1 MCAEITVRAF
11 SQEIFSHKSLKN
23 KADRGVVK
31 KNILKWLTEEMSEG
45 IGDVLEQMYEEARGV
60 ITAEKEDSSEVKR
73 KLDEKTA
80 KLSQI
85 SKKLKKTAT
94 A

>member
-23 KADRGVVK
+23 KADSGVVK
-31 KNILKWLTEEMSEG
+31 KNILKWFTEEMSEG

-85 SKKLKKTAT
+85 SKKLKKTA
-94 A
+94 AA